1 MNDDNGLRVVARLP
15 HNRVI
20 ARCDSSPP
28 LTLTREER
36 RLIEALRSHPWGEA
50 TVILKGGQPVMLKGV
65 REDVK
70 LTDG

>member
-1 MNDDNGLRVVARLP
+1 MNRDNTYRLP
-15 HNRVI
+15 AEF
-20 ARCDSSPP
+20 ARYGTSNAVAKP
-28 LTLTREER
+28 LSREEV

-50 TVILKGGQPVMLKGV
+50 TVVMKGGRPVMLKGI

>member
-1 MNDDNGLRVVARLP
+1 VMNRYRAYDL
-15 HNRVI
+15 
-20 ARCDSSPP
+20 ARCDTGNTTPIEALALS
-28 LTLTREER
+28 REER

-50 TVILKGGQPVMLKGV
+50 TVILKGGQPVMLKGI

>member
-1 MNDDNGLRVVARLP
+1 MMNRYRAYDL
-15 HNRVI
+15 
-20 ARCDSSPP
+20 ARCDTGNAAPVDPPPINPP
-28 LTLTREER
+28 LSREER

-50 TVILKGGQPVMLKGV
+50 TVVMKGGRPVMLKGV

>member
-1 MNDDNGLRVVARLP
+1 MQLDKASTGY
-15 HNRVI
+15 
-20 ARCDSSPP
+20 PP
-28 LTLTREER
+28 PITLSREER

-50 TVILKGGQPVMLKGV
+50 TVVMKNGKPVMLKGV

>member
-1 MNDDNGLRVVARLP
+1 VRLDNEATRRATRDMAV
-15 HNRVI
+15 
-20 ARCDSSPP
+20 DPP
-28 LTLTREER
+28 LSREER

-50 TVILKGGQPVMLKGV
+50 TVVMKGGKPVMVKGI